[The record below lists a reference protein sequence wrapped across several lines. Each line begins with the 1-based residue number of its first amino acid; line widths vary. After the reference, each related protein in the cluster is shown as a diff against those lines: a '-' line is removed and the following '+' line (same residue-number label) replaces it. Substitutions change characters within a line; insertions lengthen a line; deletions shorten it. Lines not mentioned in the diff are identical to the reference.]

1 MKELKDFAIHRESL
15 RQMSKEQIKELNTQ
29 QGWFSNNIEDFK
41 DFNTLNQC
49 WYDGCNANNTCFWSF
64 ISESKWEYFLP
75 CKSLQNLL
83 EKECS
88 D

>member
-1 MKELKDFAIHRESL
+1 MKELKDFVMHRESL

-49 WYDGCNANNTCFWSF
+49 WYDGLNSDGLGLYSF
-64 ISESKWEYFLP
+64 LSESDWNYFLP
-75 CKSLQNLL
+75 VKRLQNLL
-83 EKECS
+83 EKK
-88 D
+88 

>member
-41 DFNTLNQC
+41 DFNTLNIIAPVMK
-49 WYDGCNANNTCFWSF
+49 NV
-64 ISESKWEYFLP
+64 L
-75 CKSLQNLL
+75 
-83 EKECS
+83 
-88 D
+88 

>member
-1 MKELKDFAIHRESL
+1 MKELKDFVMHRESL

-49 WYDGCNANNTCFWSF
+49 WYDGGASSQRVNGSIF
-64 ISESKWEYFLP
+64 FLVRVYRTYWR
-75 CKSLQNLL
+75 KSVRI
-83 EKECS
+83 EV
-88 D
+88 